1 VKELLPEIDLLL
13 VVGSPNSSNSQ
24 RLVDVARAEAT
35 PAHLVD
41 DVRGIDESW
50 LAGCETVGLTSGAS
64 APERL
69 VRDVCDWFAARGAEV
84 CELAAVHEDVSFK
97 LPVELRRAER
107 TAA

>member
-1 VKELLPEIDLLL
+1 MKELLPEIDLLL
-13 VVGSPNSSNSQ
+13 VIGSSNSSNSQ

-41 DVRGIDESW
+41 DVRGIDPRW

-69 VRDVCDWFAARGAEV
+69 VSEVCDWFAARGAEV
-84 CELAAVHEDVSFK
+84 CKPAAVHEDVSFR

-107 TAA
+107 SAA